1 MLFAVHEDGS
11 KELLNYSVTNA
22 TYVTDRV
29 FRSAVLV
36 IGDVDTAQLLQLDNL
51 HFDTAGGADDSA
63 GSGGGPATAG
73 SPQ

>member
-1 MLFAVHEDGS
+1 VLFAVHDDGS
-11 KELLNYSVTNA
+11 KELLNYSVTNE

-51 HFDTAGGADDSA
+51 HFDTAGGDDSA
-63 GSGGGPATAG
+63 GSDGGSSAAG